1 LAAVNSQDSTK
12 DRTKDMPEN
21 ASRRGAADMG
31 MILMIAAFAV
41 LGGFMYWIS
50 GEAAEERA
58 NRPVA
63 EAPVEEP
70 DPGIQ
75 DVRFGDNDGVVF
87 PDDYLGQVIRGAGYE
102 VASMLGSQGFW
113 VATPSGNPFLI
124 TWNETLMAEGRTV
137 AQGDIITVEG
147 EIREM
152 DPSAIAAWVTAQTI
166 SENDQI
172 VAEFAT
178 HYLRAQN
185 VDVTGGPG
193 ATGDG
198 N

>member
-1 LAAVNSQDSTK
+1 
-12 DRTKDMPEN
+12 MPEN

-41 LGGFMYWIS
+41 MGGFMYWIS
-50 GEAAEERA
+50 GEAADERA
-58 NRPVA
+58 KRPVA
-63 EAPVEEP
+63 EAPPAEEV
-70 DPGIQ
+70 DPGIP
-75 DVRFGDNDGVVF
+75 DVRFGDIEGAVD
-87 PDDYLGQVIRGAGYE
+87 PADYLGQVIRGAGYE

-124 TWNETLMAEGRTV
+124 TWDEALMAEGRTV
-137 AQGDIITVEG
+137 AQGDIVTVEG

-152 DPSAIAAWVTAQTI
+152 DPSAIAAWVTAETI

-193 ATGDG
+193 AAGDG

>member
-1 LAAVNSQDSTK
+1 
-12 DRTKDMPEN
+12 MPEN

-41 LGGFMYWIS
+41 MGGFMYWIN
-50 GEAAEERA
+50 GQAADERA
-58 NRPVA
+58 KRPVV
-63 EAPVEEP
+63 EAPVEEA
-70 DPGIQ
+70 DPGIP
-75 DVRFGDNDGVVF
+75 DVLFGDNEGTVF
-87 PDDYLGQVIRGAGYE
+87 PEDYLGQVIRIAERE
-102 VASMLGSQGFW
+102 VLSMLGTQGFW

-124 TWNETLMAEGRTV
+124 TWNEALMAEGRTV

-147 EIREM
+147 ETREM

-166 SENDQI
+166 SENDQLM
-172 VAEFAT
+172 AEFAI

-193 ATGDG
+193 AAGDG